1 MSEGL
6 YYADDHV
13 ALYHGDA
20 RNLLPYMAG
29 VDLVLA
35 DPPYGS
41 TGHAWDRW
49 PDGWPE
55 QAAAVAKAMWCFGSM
70 RVFLK
75 HHGEIEA
82 AGWRYSQ
89 DTIGTDD
96 DGHMVWEKNTGSR
109 PAASDRLNCVHEHAT
124 FWYQGR
130 WTDRYHEAPRV
141 PNTGR
146 HQGSAV
152 RVAATGGGR
161 LTGGQ
166 YGAREGWV
174 DDGTRILRSVI
185 RAPSMRGKAIHPTE
199 KPVTL
204 LTPMLAYACPPGG
217 TVLDPFAG
225 SGSTAVAARA
235 LGIHTV
241 LIEDRE
247 EQCEATAK
255 RLSQAAFDFGDD
267 RAS

>member
-1 MSEGL
+1 VNGL
-6 YYADDHV
+6 YYSDDHV
-13 ALYHGDA
+13 ALYHGDC
-20 RNLLPYMAG
+20 RDLLTYMPD

-35 DPPYGS
+35 DPPYET
-41 TGHAWDRW
+41 TGHGWDRW

-55 QAAAVAKAMWCFGSM
+55 QVATVTKAMWCFGSM
-70 RVFLK
+70 RTFLAR
-75 HHGEIEA
+75 HSDIEA

-124 FWYQGR
+124 FWYQDR

-146 HQGSAV
+146 HQGSAR
-152 RVAATGGGR
+152 RVSGDGHGHR
-161 LTGGQ
+161 TGGQ
-166 YGAREGWV
+166 YGAREGWT

-185 RAPSMRGKAIHPTE
+185 RVPNMRGKAIHPTE
-199 KPVTL
+199 KPVAL
-204 LTPMLAYACPPGG
+204 LTPLLSYACPPGG

-225 SGSTAVAARA
+225 SGSTAVAARQ
-235 LGIHTV
+235 LGLDTI
-241 LIEDRE
+241 LIEADE
-247 EQCEATAK
+247 AQCEKTAT
-255 RLSQAAFDFGDD
+255 RL
-267 RAS
+267 ASTLDLGSAS